1 MSEPSKP
8 LYWFSNLLYS
18 AQYQTLIAG
27 VAGGATSTLGL
38 HPLDVVKIRLQVSE
52 THSGKERE
60 VYTNMRDAFKKIW
73 RAKGISGFYQGV
85 SPNLVGATASW
96 GLYFFFYNTI
106 KTSALSAQT
115 APLSLSQNL
124 SFAALSGV
132 ATLTLTNP
140 IWVVKTRMVLQ
151 ANKPSTRRGLHGNYK
166 GLSDGLYKLAKT
178 EGLQGLYSG
187 YIPGLF
193 GVSHG
198 AIQFVS
204 YEILKNYYYEQMEY
218 EKSVKLNPLPYILF
232 SATSKLLAVSITY
245 PYQVVRSR
253 LQEADS
259 KFTGTWDVVRRTAA
273 HEGFAGFYKG
283 VVPNLIRVIPACCIT
298 FLMYENVVHY
308 LSKGL

>member
-1 MSEPSKP
+1 
-8 LYWFSNLLYS
+8 
-18 AQYQTLIAG
+18 
-27 VAGGATSTLGL
+27 
-38 HPLDVVKIRLQVSE
+38 
-52 THSGKERE
+52 
-60 VYTNMRDAFKKIW
+60 MRDAFKKIYK
-73 RAKGISGFYQGV
+73 AKGVSGFYQGV

-106 KTSALSAQT
+106 KTSALSAQEGT
-115 APLSLSQNL
+115 PLSLTQNL

-166 GLSDGLYKLAKT
+166 GLSDGFYKLVKL
-178 EGLQGLYSG
+178 EGLKGLYSG
-187 YIPGLF
+187 YLPGLF

-204 YEILKNYYYEQMEY
+204 YEFMKNHYYDHMGY
-218 EKSVKLNPLPYILF
+218 EKSVKLNPLPYIAF
-232 SATSKLLAVSITY
+232 SALSKLLAVSVTY

-273 HEGFAGFYKG
+273 HEGFQGFYKG

-298 FLMYENVVHY
+298 FLIYENVVHY
-308 LSKGL
+308 LSSSV